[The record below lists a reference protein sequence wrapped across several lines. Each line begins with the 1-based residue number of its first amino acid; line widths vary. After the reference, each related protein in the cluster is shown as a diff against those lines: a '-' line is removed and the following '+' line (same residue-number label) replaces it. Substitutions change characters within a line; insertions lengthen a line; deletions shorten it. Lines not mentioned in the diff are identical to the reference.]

1 MFLLTYD
8 FKRNVES
15 AALLDLLIQL
25 FKCVFCILLEYKVL
39 EMTLKVLLSN
49 KLQKILNVKSLF
61 LKSYCC
67 LNLKTHS

>member
-49 KLQKILNVKSLF
+49 KLQKILNVQSLF
-61 LKSYCC
+61 SKSYCC